1 MPHHSMQPLKRF
13 SKTSKRL
20 RLPQIPAEYAK
31 YVERDRFLM
40 SYADVLQTS
49 ILPILHG
56 IAQLGV
62 EVMAE
67 ALVEF
72 CITTKVGSKQLYFTI

>member
-1 MPHHSMQPLKRF
+1 MQLLKRF
-13 SKTSKRL
+13 LKILKRL
-20 RLPQIPAEYAK
+20 RLPQIPVEYAR
-31 YVERDRFLM
+31 YVERDPFLM
-40 SYADVLQTS
+40 SYANVLQTT
-49 ILPILHG
+49 ILPILHS

-72 CITTKVGSKQLYFTI
+72 CITTDVGSN